1 MQYTAGIGRTAAAL
15 VTAAAAAA
23 LMTGCTPAGDDGAS
37 DAPSTPPAASGP
49 AKPTATAGSTAG
61 STGGSTGGSGGST
74 GGSTSGGSAGTSGGS
89 SDGGSTSGG
98 STGGTGGTG
107 GSGGTGGTGG
117 GAKPCGVDDIEVSE
131 ARQAENRPDGTGTG
145 AAIVSVTNT
154 SSHTCTLR
162 GFPTVAGAGNGSP
175 DKNRPLAVTR
185 SGTAAKVPLAPG
197 GSAWTKL
204 TFVQVQGEAD
214 GYCVS
219 GATPSSYPTIV
230 LGVPDAGKHQ
240 IAMVD
245 GVFAECD
252 DTVTVTAFS
261 SVKPS

>member
-1 MQYTAGIGRTAAAL
+1 MQYTAGTGRTAAAL

-37 DAPSTPPAASGP
+37 DAASTPPAASGP
-49 AKPTATAGSTAG
+49 AKPTA
-61 STGGSTGGSGGST
+61 TGGSTGGSGGST

-89 SDGGSTSGG
+89 SSGSSSGGSTTGG

-107 GSGGTGGTGG
+107 GTGDA
-117 GAKPCGVDDIEVSE
+117 AKPCTMDDIKVSE
-131 ARQAENRPDGTGTG
+131 ARQAENRPVGTGTG
-145 AAIVSVTNT
+145 AAIVSVTNA

-175 DKNRPLAVTR
+175 DKNRPLAVTQ
-185 SGTAAKVPLAPG
+185 SGTAAKVPLSPG